1 MYYRISNMNKFT
13 NKMFDSIKGA
23 LQKNAVQ
30 SGAKNIL
37 KFERDKTC
45 TVRLIP
51 NIQNPEKTFFHYYT
65 YDWSSFSTGQY
76 TTLLS
81 PATFGQRCPITENKY
96 RILRNG
102 SEEEKNKANLLRR
115 NERWLVNAYVIDDP
129 VNPENNGTLKII
141 RYGKQLHKII
151 SDAID
156 GEGSED
162 FGARIF
168 DLSENGV
175 NLKIKSEQQGDYIT
189 YVSSKFTLPKKIE
202 GLSESKSEEIYNS
215 VFDLSSVVQTKS
227 NEEILQTLDEHFF
240 TKPTLLVEEKK
251 QAVQSASIDYDN
263 EELSKVSSSSS
274 SDDDASDDDENLK
287 KLLADL
293 E

>member
-1 MYYRISNMNKFT
+1 
-13 NKMFDSIKGA
+13 MFDSIKNA

-30 SGAKNIL
+30 SNVRNIM
-37 KFERDKTC
+37 KFEKDKTY
-45 TVRLIP
+45 TVRIIP
-51 NIQNPEKTFFHYYT
+51 NVEQPEKTFFHYYT

-76 TTLLS
+76 TSALS
-81 PATFGQRCPITENKY
+81 PATFGQKCPITDTKY

-102 SEEEKNKANLLRR
+102 SPEEKEKANLLRR
-115 NERWLVNAYVIDDP
+115 NERWLVNVFVVDDP
-129 VNPENNGTLKII
+129 TTPENNGTMKIV

-175 NLKIKSEQQGDYIT
+175 NFKIKCEQQGDYIT
-189 YVSSKFTLPKKIE
+189 YVSSKFTMPRKID
-202 GLSESKSEEIYNS
+202 GLTEEKMESVYKS
-215 VFDLSSVVQTKS
+215 VFDLPSVVQTKS
-227 NEEILQTLDEHFF
+227 ADELSELLDEHFF
-240 TKPTLLVEEKK
+240 AKRTLIVEKK
-251 QAVQSASIDYDN
+251 NSEIIREAESLSAPPFETSN
-263 EELSKVSSSSS
+263 TSTEVNVS
-274 SDDDASDDDENLK
+274 DDENIK

-293 E
+293 DA